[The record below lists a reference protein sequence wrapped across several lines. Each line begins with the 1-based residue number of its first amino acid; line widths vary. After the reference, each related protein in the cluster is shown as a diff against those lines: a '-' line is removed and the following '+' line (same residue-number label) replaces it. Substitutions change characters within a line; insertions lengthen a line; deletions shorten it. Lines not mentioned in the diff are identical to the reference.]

1 MDIFFC
7 EGISSES
14 FELILATPFF
24 LITKY
29 GPLACSSK
37 TSIDPMDKSQEVVA
51 FLSDPATLV
60 ALGIVT
66 AGAIYYMSRHRNIGQ
81 ADDGEDDLDKQ
92 SYDLPVRYLFKLK

>member
-1 MDIFFC
+1 MDIFFF

-14 FELILATPFF
+14 FELILATPF

-29 GPLACSSK
+29 GPLACS
-37 TSIDPMDKSQEVVA
+37 SIDPMDKSQEVVA